1 MPLLHISNRYYNNP
15 ASIKNWHISFN
26 SSFFWQPITANILPF
41 KATCDWPNTTAA
53 TAHTVCGVAKLMLG
67 IWWSWQFSGGILR
80 YWRLPFT
87 WWVLNDV
94 LCWYWYHF
102 RGTGIVIFLNDTLQS
117 RGMDLIKIKML
128 VFHYGIQ
135 YQDYEV
141 LWIYG
146 SVTLNYPFN
155 TNHS

>member
-15 ASIKNWHISFN
+15 ASMKNWHISFY
-26 SSFFWQPITANILPF
+26 SSFFWQPVTANILPF

-53 TAHTVCGVAKLMLG
+53 TAHTVCGVAKLMFG

-94 LCWYWYHF
+94 LCWYWYHYHCF
-102 RGTGIVIFLNDTLQS
+102 KWYPTKQGHGLNKDKDAGLP
-117 RGMDLIKIKML
+117 
-128 VFHYGIQ
+128 
-135 YQDYEV
+135 
-141 LWIYG
+141 LWDSIPG
-146 SVTLNYPFN
+146 LWSPLNLWKCNPKLADYPFN